1 MAKLLEVQNLQAF
14 SREGT
19 PLSPTVH
26 FELQEGEVLFLRGEN
41 GAGKSTILKTIL
53 GLHKYYRGNFQFTPN
68 PSEIQYLPQLGN
80 LNFHLPLTLAD
91 MLDGKVESPLLAGLD
106 LSKKWNT
113 ASGGERQKILFTS
126 ALMKNPRVLLLD
138 EPFNHVDKEASH
150 LLEESL
156 SSYLKEHPQSAMI
169 LISHRALIHDWPKV
183 RFVEIR

>member
-1 MAKLLEVQNLQAF
+1 MAKLLEVRNLQAF
-14 SREGT
+14 SREGVI
-19 PLSPTVH
+19 LSPTVQ

-53 GLHKYYRGNFQFTPN
+53 GLHKYFSGTFHFSAQ
-68 PSEIQYLPQLGN
+68 PSEVQYLPQLGN

-91 MLDGKVESPLLAGLD
+91 MLEGKVDSPLLAGLD

-126 ALMKNPRVLLLD
+126 ALMKKPRVLLLD

-156 SSYLKEHPQSAMI
+156 SHYLRENPQSAMM
-169 LISHRALIHDWPKV
+169 LISHRSLVRDWPKV